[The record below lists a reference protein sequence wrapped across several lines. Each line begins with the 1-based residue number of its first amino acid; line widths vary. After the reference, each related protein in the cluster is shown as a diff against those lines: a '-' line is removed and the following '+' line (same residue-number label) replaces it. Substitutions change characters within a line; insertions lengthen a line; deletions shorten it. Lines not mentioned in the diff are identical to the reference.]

1 MSSPASLKRSHAD
14 TWLDDNL
21 CPSNHD
27 TGAAAQVAPSTQ
39 FRPRRS
45 PSPAN
50 VPMPTGSGAMT
61 NSVIDGP
68 APSTATVEK
77 SNKRTKLTYAEKEAR
92 QIEKQFKELQKAE
105 EKAKKEE
112 EKAKKEEEEKM
123 KKEAEKAK
131 KEDEKRVRDA
141 EKEERKR
148 LKDEQAKAKE
158 AEKRRKM
165 EEKQKL
171 EEEKNKKARV

>member
-21 CPSNHD
+21 YLINHD
-27 TGAAAQVAPSTQ
+27 TGAAAQVAASTQ
-39 FRPRRS
+39 FRPRS

-50 VPMPTGSGAMT
+50 VPMPTSSAAGT
-61 NSVIDGP
+61 NSVVDVP
-68 APSTATVEK
+68 AASTATVEK
-77 SNKRTKLTYAEKEAR
+77 PNKKAKLTYAEKEAKM
-92 QIEKQFKELQKAE
+92 IEKQFKEQQKAE

-112 EKAKKEEEEKM
+112 EKAKKDEEEKT

-131 KEDEKRVRDA
+131 KEDEKRIRDA

-148 LKDEQAKAKE
+148 LKDEQAKVKE

-171 EEEKNKKARV
+171 EDEKNKKARV